1 MIKPTKHTPN
11 QIRDIIERV
20 YRQNLDNEC
29 GDGTA
34 KMTDDAIAKGI
45 LGTNGKPR
53 LSIRERAASYDKLT
67 RVYLDVLGIK
77 P

>member
-1 MIKPTKHTPN
+1 MMNPAKHTPD
-11 QIRDIIERV
+11 QIRDISERV
-20 YRQNLDNEC
+20 YRQKLDSEC
-29 GDGTA
+29 GEGTA
-34 KMTDDAIAKGI
+34 KITDDAIAKGI

>member
-1 MIKPTKHTPN
+1 MKLEKHTPE
-11 QIRDIIERV
+11 QVRDISERV
-20 YRQNLDNEC
+20 YRQKLDNEC
-29 GDGTA
+29 GEGTA
-34 KMTDDAIAKGI
+34 KITDDAIAKGI

>member
-1 MIKPTKHTPN
+1 MKPDRHTPN
-11 QIRDIIERV
+11 QVRDISEEV
-20 YRQNLDNEC
+20 YRRKLDIEC
-29 GDGTA
+29 GAGTA

-53 LSIRERAASYDKLT
+53 IPIRERAASYDKLT
-67 RVYLDVLGIK
+67 RVYLEVLGIK